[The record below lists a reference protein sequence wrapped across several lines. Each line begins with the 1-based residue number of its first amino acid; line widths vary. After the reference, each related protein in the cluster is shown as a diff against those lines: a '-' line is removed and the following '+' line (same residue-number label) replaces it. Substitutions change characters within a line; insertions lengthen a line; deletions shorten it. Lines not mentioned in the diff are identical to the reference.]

1 MVEFA
6 TQSGYN
12 RRKEEIGAAERLKQA
27 AAIQQQSFDNSQ
39 QDRARA
45 DALDAAERQY
55 YAARLGSGAAP
66 APATTPVQNLIR
78 AASASGASSSPQAS
92 PEFRT
97 AGFNPDAAK
106 PAPAQAAQPQTA
118 AQKLVAAA
126 SPDPALVFANV
137 HGGGKL
143 MAGIANMRREK
154 EDEAERNAATAFR
167 NGDWEL
173 FEHFNKTAKLDIPAS
188 DLQRAKS
195 DVMFRR
201 NMGNAA
207 LGSELYKANPRQAGA
222 FFAAYMHATQSN
234 PQVSPQDAVLQAIKI
249 AGAPVDKQ
257 DWTIKELSDGA
268 MVRISSNTGDV
279 SPITMTDSTG
289 KVVPVKGKAG
299 AKTGKDLLFQV
310 KMEAYKRAYPDASDA
325 DALAFANGDKP
336 LGQDPTIRATYFKIA
351 SDLVKDDINTADL
364 PLAEKQKL
372 LSEIADGMMG
382 ESSDPYQRRGTMDVP
397 NREASAGNVAGRD
410 QNNPAQ
416 VTSMEE
422 FQALPSGSY
431 YVNPADGATY
441 RKN

>member
-55 YAARLGSGAAP
+55 YAAKLGGGAAP
-66 APATTPVQNLIR
+66 APATP
-78 AASASGASSSPQAS
+78 ASAAGSSSPG
-92 PEFRT
+92 FRT
-97 AGFNPDAAK
+97 AGFNPNAAA
-106 PAPAQAAQPQTA
+106 PGMTAPASGPTA
-118 AQKLVAAA
+118 AQKLVAASMPA
-126 SPDPALVFANV
+126 DPALAFANV

-173 FEHFNKTAKLDIPAS
+173 FEHFNNIANLQIPAA

-195 DVMFRR
+195 DVIFRR

-234 PQVSPQDAVLQAIKI
+234 PQGSPQDAVLQAIKI
-249 AGAPVDKQ
+249 AGVPVDKQ
-257 DWTIKELSDGA
+257 DWTFKELSDGA
-268 MVRISSNTGDV
+268 MVRINSNTGEV
-279 SPITMTDSTG
+279 VPLTMTDGTG
-289 KVVPVKGKAG
+289 KVVPVKGRGVAGSKRELEFEVRYKAFKN
-299 AKTGKDLLFQV
+299 AFPEKS
-310 KMEAYKRAYPDASDA
+310 EAEIL
-325 DALAFANGDKP
+325 ALASGDQKLGTDPATRANF
-336 LGQDPTIRATYFKIA
+336 YKIA
-351 SDLVKDDINTADL
+351 AGLIENDPEAMGMSA
-364 PLAEKQKL
+364 AEKQKV
-372 LSEIADGMMG
+372 LSELVDQMMG
-382 ESSDPYQRRGTMDVP
+382 T
-397 NREASAGNVAGRD
+397 AGNSTLQEGGSDMPRRNVGSD
-410 QNNPAQ
+410 QNSPAQ

-422 FQALPSGSY
+422 FKALPSGSY
-431 YVNPADGATY
+431 YINPADGVTY

>member
-55 YAARLGSGAAP
+55 YSAQLGSAPDATPAA
-66 APATTPVQNLIR
+66 TP
-78 AASASGASSSPQAS
+78 SSPVTTGS
-92 PEFRT
+92 PSFRT
-97 AGFNPDAAK
+97 AGFNPNAAA
-106 PAPAQAAQPQTA
+106 PAPATQAAAIQPMTPS
-118 AQKLVAAA
+118 QKLVNAAA
-126 SPDPALVFANV
+126 PVPASDPALAFAKV
-137 HGGGKL
+137 QGGGKL
-143 MAGIANMRREK
+143 MAGIAKMRREK

-173 FEHFNKTAKLDIPAS
+173 FEYFNRTANLQIPAS

-207 LGSELYKANPRQAGA
+207 LASELYKSNPRQAGQ
-222 FFAAYMHATQSN
+222 FFAAYLQASQRN
-234 PQVSPQDAVLQAIKI
+234 PHGSPQDAVMQAIQV
-249 AGAPVDKQ
+249 AGVPVDKQ

-268 MVRISSNTGDV
+268 MVRINTNTGDV
-279 SPITMTDSTG
+279 APITMKDGTG
-289 KVVPVKGKAG
+289 QVVPVRGKGG
-299 AKTGKDLLFQV
+299 KTGKDLLFQV
-310 KMEAYKRAYPDASDA
+310 KLEAYKKAYPGASDQ
-325 DALAFANGDKP
+325 DALAFASGDKK
-336 LGQDPTIRATYFKIA
+336 LGTDPATRVNFYKIA
-351 SDLVKDDINTADL
+351 AGLIENDPNTMGMSA
-364 PLAEKQKL
+364 AEKQQVL
-372 LSEIADGMMG
+372 AGLVDQMMG
-382 ESSDPYQRRGTMDVP
+382 ASSDPYQRRGTMDVP
-397 NREASAGNVAGRD
+397 NREAPSGNVAGRD

-431 YVNPADGATY
+431 YINPADGVTY